1 MALINCPECGKE
13 ISDTAVSCPH
23 CGYGINQAP
32 VVTTQ
37 KKSNAIPAFLLI
49 CFLIA
54 GCICF
59 YKANENNQEIE
70 IKKTLYDMSSLASD
84 LSGSIDSTIDSVSYG
99 WKLEKLQRT
108 KFIFLAIT
116 GACAL
121 GSCICIIIIAN
132 NNKTNKR
139 INK

>member
-23 CGYGINQAP
+23 CGYGINRTP
-32 VVTTQ
+32 VVTTR
-37 KKSNAIPAFLLI
+37 KKSNAIPIFLLI
-49 CFLIA
+49 CLLIA

-70 IKKTLYDMSSLASD
+70 IQKVLYGVSSLA
-84 LSGSIDSTIDSVSYG
+84 
-99 WKLEKLQRT
+99 KELQRT
-108 KFIFLAIT
+108 KSIFLAIT

-132 NNKTNKR
+132 NNKTNKQ
-139 INK
+139 ISEDEK

>member
-23 CGYGINQAP
+23 CGYGINQTP
-32 VVTTQ
+32 VVTTR
-37 KKSNAIPAFLLI
+37 KKSNAIPVFLLI

-70 IKKTLYDMSSLASD
+70 IQKTLYDVSSLA
-84 LSGSIDSTIDSVSYG
+84 
-99 WKLEKLQRT
+99 EELQKT
-108 KFIFLAIT
+108 KRIFLAIT
-116 GACAL
+116 GACAF

-132 NNKTNKR
+132 NNKANKR
-139 INK
+139 R

>member
-23 CGYGINQAP
+23 CGYGINQTP

-37 KKSNAIPAFLLI
+37 KKSNVIPIFLLI

-59 YKANENNQEIE
+59 YKTNENNQEIE
-70 IKKTLYDMSSLASD
+70 IQKTLHSVSSLASD
-84 LSGSIDSTIDSVSYG
+84 LSGSIDSTIHSVSSK
-99 WKLEKLQRT
+99 WKLEELQKT
-108 KFIFLAIT
+108 KRIFLVIT
-116 GACAL
+116 GACAF
-121 GSCICIIIIAN
+121 GSCICIIIIVS
-132 NNKTNKR
+132 NNKANKR
-139 INK
+139 INN